1 MSTTYLRFGRQSP
14 EAELATISFSR
25 EMGFTS
31 AEFLR
36 ILPAAL
42 SDHEASISDHE
53 VQVQLDGGRLQVRIS
68 DQKYRK
74 IASISLPYLEVDFSF
89 SGLEQN
95 RVDEFMRFF
104 DLRYQRGGG

>member
-1 MSTTYLRFGRQSP
+1 
-14 EAELATISFSR
+14 
-25 EMGFTS
+25 MGFTR

-42 SDHEASISDHE
+42 NDQDAQISDHEALVGIDSG
-53 VQVQLDGGRLQVRIS
+53 QLQIRIS

-89 SGLEQN
+89 TGLEQE
-95 RVDEFMRFF
+95 RIDQFMRFF